1 MCDFGHGFFNERIYK
16 VILQN
21 SKKLAINTQTNS
33 DNRGFNLVTK
43 YKKANLICIDEPE
56 IRLALS
62 DSLSNL
68 DYLSRKLN
76 NLINFGDLIITRGN
90 SGIYVYKN
98 NSTSNKKM
106 FH

>member
-33 DNRGFNLVTK
+33 DNRGFNLITK

-62 DSLSNL
+62 DSFSNL
-68 DYLSRKLN
+68 DYLSKKLN
-76 NLINFGDLIITRGN
+76 NLINFEILLSQGEILESMYIKITPNQIKR
-90 SGIYVYKN
+90 
-98 NSTSNKKM
+98 M